1 MHVDI
6 RKGVMPFVK
15 SNLEESPLLLVLLS
29 LLLTN
34 TGDVADIVCLL
45 VVVVPIINE
54 FLTAAVLSQVLNT
67 KQTAEVLVHC
77 DPAATLVEN
86 LLDLVAQQFGFSTK
100 QQIISNTPEGLNC
113 TDWQR
118 YWTYTQDVSP
128 YESLRPEYIPV
139 GASQRPAKAQLSL
152 Y

>member
-1 MHVDI
+1 MLILERVSCPI
-6 RKGVMPFVK
+6 VK

-34 TGDVADIVCLL
+34 TGDVADIVCR
-45 VVVVPIINE
+45 VVVPIINK
-54 FLTAAVLSQVLNT
+54 FLTAAVLSQMLNT

-100 QQIISNTPEGLNC
+100 QQIISNALEGLNC